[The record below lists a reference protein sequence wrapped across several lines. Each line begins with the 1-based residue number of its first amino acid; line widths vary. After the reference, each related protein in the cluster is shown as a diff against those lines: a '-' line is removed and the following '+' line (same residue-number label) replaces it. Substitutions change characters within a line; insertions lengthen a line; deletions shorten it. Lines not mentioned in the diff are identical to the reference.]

1 MMKAGIVSVS
11 IRSRNEVTGM
21 TKKISLSLVCC
32 DPSAGDQSRV
42 VKLEIDAS
50 LLTDSLISSADQE
63 LPADEAK
70 GLHLAADHEE
80 HGEVTYVQQV
90 NEGGFFVYVGN
101 PDNLVEHWFGRG
113 SYVAFNDNRGS
124 GHASK
129 VGPEGCRRT
138 FRMLKG
144 QIDHSL

>member
-1 MMKAGIVSVS
+1 MPETTPI
-11 IRSRNEVTGM
+11 
-21 TKKISLSLVCC
+21 SLVCC
-32 DPSAGDQSRV
+32 DPNADNQSRV
-42 VKLEIDAS
+42 VKMEIDTAI
-50 LLTDSLISSADQE
+50 LTDRLISTAEQTVEAND
-63 LPADEAK
+63 AK
-70 GLHLAADHEE
+70 GLHLAAAHAE
-80 HGEVTYVQQV
+80 HGLVTYVQQV